1 MIATGGGAL
10 VACTPTPSPPAAATS
25 APSTGGTPSGATA
38 TSAPAAGAAAGATNV
53 APATTSGQRIS
64 ALMAT
69 DKPWLQETAD
79 RFRQD
84 TGITVDLTLVD
95 WNDISTK
102 FIASAAGSSGGYDV
116 VESDGNKIAWAE
128 AGYIDDITDRIKDRN
143 DLVRPDLFTAN
154 GKTYGMPWFVDALF
168 FFWNKEYLSKAG
180 ITSPPRTWDDFVAAA
195 QAVQSKAGV
204 KYPITF
210 QWKQIE
216 GEFDLWLTF
225 LFGFGGQ
232 LFDSDLKSPRFNDQP
247 GVDALQF
254 MSDLNQKHKVVDPN
268 SFASRPLEVTQNL
281 AAGNTAFGILWGGL
295 SGTLTDPKSSKVVGQ
310 IESSLIPVMGSNPST
325 TVDGSETV
333 SLVAKSQ
340 NKDAAWQWIDY
351 LTNKKTTTD
360 VLLNYQTLPPWK
372 SLYTDADLNKK
383 VPWMKAFGSQLEHDY
398 VRPTKPWYDEFS
410 KTMQVATISVL
421 TGQQSAKQALD
432 DAAAKTTDL
441 IQKS

>member
-1 MIATGGGAL
+1 
-10 VACTPTPSPPAAATS
+10 
-25 APSTGGTPSGATA
+25 
-38 TSAPAAGAAAGATNV
+38 
-53 APATTSGQRIS
+53 
-64 ALMAT
+64 MAT

-79 RFRQD
+79 KFRQD

-95 WNDISTK
+95 WNDIATK

-116 VESDGNKIAWAE
+116 VESGGNNTAWAE

-143 DLVRPDLFTAN
+143 DLVRPDLFIAN
-154 GKTYGMPWFVDALF
+154 GKTYGMPWFIDALF

-180 ITSPPRTWDDFVAAA
+180 ITSPPRTWDDFVSAA

-210 QWKQIE
+210 MWKQIE
-216 GEFDLWLTF
+216 GEFDLWMTF

-232 LFDSDLKSPRFNDQP
+232 LFDPDLKEPKFSEQP
-247 GVDALQF
+247 GVDSLQF
-254 MSDLNQKHKVVDPN
+254 MADLNQKYKIVDPN

-295 SGTLTDPKSSKVVGQ
+295 SGNLTDPKSSKVVGQ

-360 VLLNYQTLPPWK
+360 VLLNYQALPPWK
-372 SLYTDADLNKK
+372 SLYSDADLNKN
-383 VPWMKAFGSQLEHDY
+383 VPWMKAFGAQLEHDY
-398 VRPTKPWYDEFS
+398 VRPHKPWYDEFS

-432 DAAAKTTDL
+432 DAAAKTKDL